1 MDKLTIMFVLAGLAI
16 VILIAGILISNFV
29 KRTYMKVEESRA
41 GVEVALSHRFDRI
54 TQLAKVCKAHM
65 NAELQFLVEAIKLR
79 QGPSVTQ
86 MQELTDKLNQAV
98 SQLRVTAEAY
108 PELSPVL
115 YGQLMEAINE
125 TEINLSS
132 ALRLFNS
139 NAAYFNS
146 KRIEFPTSIFAKKYP
161 AYELFHV
168 ETQKREIHALDI

>member
-1 MDKLTIMFVLAGLAI
+1 
-16 VILIAGILISNFV
+16 
-29 KRTYMKVEESRA
+29 
-41 GVEVALSHRFDRI
+41 
-54 TQLAKVCKAHM
+54 
-65 NAELQFLVEAIKLR
+65 
-79 QGPSVTQ
+79 
-86 MQELTDKLNQAV
+86 MQELTDKLKQAV

-108 PELSPVL
+108 PELSPIL

-132 ALRLFNS
+132 ALRLFNY

-168 ETQKREIHALDI
+168 ETQKREIHTLDI

>member
-65 NAELQFLVEAIKLR
+65 NAELQFLIEAIKLR

-168 ETQKREIHALDI
+168 ETQKREIHTLDI